1 MCLAWRAAGA
11 GLPELWESV
20 EAGYPSE
27 LKCTEALLRWLAA
40 WCATPQRPLRRLGLY
55 LYGLVIAPGLA
66 AGLVAVLHRSS
77 TSLQHL
83 KLEYNNSLW
92 EQLMGGERAQESGFL
107 AAIAALQHL
116 TSLDIRNGGAVS
128 CRLPRSTLLPTSLQR
143 LVYDCGELPRL
154 FRQLT
159 RLEHVSLGH
168 TTPHPASLAL
178 LPSLRG
184 LTLACCEVPAQLSQL
199 TRLEELELEG
209 GGGMVCETDQHA
221 TALIWLTRVRMAWRQ
236 ALAVPAHCAD
246 LPFARCPCSSRRWC
260 SMKPPSTRCP
270 PAGPRCAACVS

>member
-83 KLEYNNSLW
+83 ELAYNDSFW
-92 EQLMGGERAQESGFL
+92 KQVVRGERAQESGFL
-107 AAIAALQHL
+107 AAIAALQQL
-116 TSLDIRNGGAVS
+116 TSLSIHNVGFGEHV
-128 CRLPRSTLLPTSLQR
+128 LPPASTFLPTSLQR
-143 LVYDCGELPRL
+143 LVYECGELPRQSS
-154 FRQLT
+154 QLT
-159 RLEHVSLGH
+159 RLEHLRLGWN
-168 TTPHPASLAL
+168 TPLPASLAL
-178 LPSLRG
+178 PPSLRG
-184 LTLACCEVPAQLSQL
+184 LSLVCREVPGQLAQL
-199 TRLEELELEG
+199 TRLEELEIHG
-209 GGGMVCETDQHA
+209 RMPVCETDHHI
-221 TALIWLTRVRMAWRQ
+221 TALARLTRVRVVGCRQ
-236 ALAVPAHCAD
+236 WLWLHIQC
-246 LPFARCPCSSRRWC
+246 
-260 SMKPPSTRCP
+260 
-270 PAGPRCAACVS
+270 

>member
-1 MCLAWRAAGA
+1 M
-11 GLPELWESV
+11 

-66 AGLVAVLHRSS
+66 AGLVAVLQRSS

-83 KLEYNNSLW
+83 ALWYERSLG
-92 EQLMGGERAQESGFL
+92 EQLVRGKRAQESGFL
-107 AAIAALQHL
+107 AAIAALQQL

-154 FRQLT
+154 FSQLT
-159 RLEHVSLGH
+159 RLEHLRSRAPL
-168 TTPHPASLAL
+168 PASLAL

-184 LTLACCEVPAQLSQL
+184 LSVTCSHVPAQLSQL

-209 GGGMVCETDQHA
+209 GGVCETNQHA
-221 TALIWLTRVRMAWRQ
+221 KAIARLTRVS
-236 ALAVPAHCAD
+236 VVGG
-246 LPFARCPCSSRRWC
+246 RRWLWLHMVC
-260 SMKPPSTRCP
+260 
-270 PAGPRCAACVS
+270 